1 MKSNQIKSHHI
12 ISYKTGMVIG
22 VPNPSPGDTLPLQQA
37 IEAALLSADREGVRG
52 ALVTPYVLAMVEKL
66 TKGNQ

>member
-1 MKSNQIKSHHI
+1 
-12 ISYKTGMVIG
+12 MVIG

-66 TKGNQ
+66 TKGNQQFSIFEKTFQLFLENG

>member
-1 MKSNQIKSHHI
+1 
-12 ISYKTGMVIG
+12 MVIG

-66 TKGNQ
+66 TKGNRHFSIFEKTFQLFVENG